1 MKPGAAEPILRL
13 YRIRKEFVPSGGST
27 FSFPA
32 RRRRGVLAVDDLSLH
47 VAERETYGLVG
58 ESGSGK
64 STTGRIAVG
73 LLGPDSGEV
82 LFRASPSGDL
92 SRLEG
97 VARGLQMVFQDPYSS
112 LDPRQRIGG
121 ALEEPLIVNTDLGGA
136 ERKKIVLDMLE
147 RVGLSEGDALKY
159 PHEFSGGQR
168 QRVGL
173 ARALILRPRLV
184 VCDEPVSALDVS
196 IQAQI
201 LMLLKKFQEDL
212 SLSFLFISHDLRVVR
227 YVSHR
232 IGVMYMGRIVE
243 EAETDTLFGDPRHP
257 YTQVLLSALPGARPR
272 GGRRTAGRR
281 EAKEVF
287 DRPDPRGCCAF
298 HTRCAWASE
307 RCRAE
312 VPPLRSV
319 AGGHRVA
326 CFLIASKSVGDELF
340 DHNLR

>member
-1 MKPGAAEPILRL
+1 
-13 YRIRKEFVPSGGST
+13 
-27 FSFPA
+27 
-32 RRRRGVLAVDDLSLH
+32 
-47 VAERETYGLVG
+47 
-58 ESGSGK
+58 
-64 STTGRIAVG
+64 
-73 LLGPDSGEV
+73 
-82 LFRASPSGDL
+82 
-92 SRLEG
+92 
-97 VARGLQMVFQDPYSS
+97 MVFQDPYSS

-257 YTQVLLSALPGARPR
+257 YTQVLLSALPGVRPP

-319 AGGHRVA
+319 ASGHRVA
-326 CFLIASKSVGDELF
+326 CFLIRGSRAGKDVEHLKKYGMIIKGTPIVGG
-340 DHNLR
+340 

>member
-1 MKPGAAEPILRL
+1 MELGATAPILRL
-13 YRIRKEFVPSGGST
+13 NRIRKEFVPSGGST
-27 FSFPA
+27 FLFPA

-47 VAERETYGLVG
+47 VAGRETYGLVG

-73 LLGPDSGEV
+73 LLSPDSGEV
-82 LFRASPSGDL
+82 LFRASPSGEL
-92 SRLEG
+92 SRLDG
-97 VARGLQMVFQDPYSS
+97 VDRGLQMVFQDPYSS

-121 ALEEPLIVNTDLGGA
+121 ALEEPLIVNTDLSGA
-136 ERKKIVLDMLE
+136 ERKKIVMDMLK
-147 RVGLSEGDALKY
+147 RVGLSEGDAFKY

-243 EAETDTLFGDPRHP
+243 EAETDTLFEAPRHP
-257 YTQVLLSALPGARPR
+257 YTQVLLSALPGVRLS
-272 GGRRTAGRR
+272 GGRRTAGQR
-281 EAKEVF
+281 ETGRGF

-298 HTRCAWASE
+298 YTRCVWASE
-307 RCRAE
+307 RCRME
-312 VPPLRSV
+312 VPPLQSV
-319 AGGHRVA
+319 AAGHRVA
-326 CFLIASKSVGDELF
+326 CFLIASSTAP
-340 DHNLR
+340 